1 MAHRTPGPLRALGVL
16 LRALTGL
23 VLLLALVAG
32 VPYGLLA
39 VGHQPT
45 ELTGGWDLLM
55 SQDDGTAF
63 LVVLTLLGWAA
74 WAAFTFSVLVEF
86 VAVLRRRSA
95 PRIKGLGGLQSFA
108 GFLVGAVVLLAP
120 TAASAAVVSPA
131 SAATVVHTA
140 VSEPGPTAAPSGNS
154 TSSPSSQSAW
164 PQHTVTSPTESPW
177 DLAETYLGSGQRW
190 KDIAALNP
198 GIPELAAGDGYLP
211 LGTVVSLPADAR
223 SAKPASQ
230 ASAATTPSSDATP
243 HTAAATGDDEKA
255 PEAETVRAGDSLWS
269 IAARH
274 GDPTQWRAI
283 YDANKGEAQ
292 PGGGHFDNPDLIY
305 PGQKLDIP
313 QQAEQKSPATEA
325 PTDNPH
331 PTTHQHTPTSK
342 TPEAGHG
349 DRQGPPQHPS
359 PPTTTAPSSTPN
371 PAPDTTATPTP
382 ASSTQK
388 TGPAHVQPTHEQ
400 DDQALAPAAMWMG
413 AGALAAALIGTLAL
427 RRRLQQRRLR
437 PGRRIP
443 MPQGR
448 AAATEQGL
456 RAAQHPTGFDLLDT
470 ALRTLALNLAA
481 VGRELPVVEAVVLHE
496 SRVEL
501 HLDQDTAPMKP
512 FASAAGRQDLWT
524 CSATNPDLADDETLQ
539 DADAPYPVLVSIGW
553 DAQGHLVLIDL
564 EHVGILHLAGD
575 EDFARH
581 VLQAI
586 AVELANTP
594 VPGHLEVAA
603 LGDTATGLEEA
614 APERVARTDVT
625 DAATDLAAHTADQRR
640 ALAGIG
646 ATSLRHARLSE
657 DTAGDWTP
665 HVVLAENLPEGADTD
680 RLLDALTQQ
689 PTTAAAVITTTPTGP
704 EAGAWT
710 LRCQSP
716 DETIVLPGSR
726 LPIRLQGLSD
736 EHFADAI
743 ELLTLAASETDVPAP
758 EWVTADPDDDATA
771 DEPGEDG
778 LPAEYADLEEESL
791 GEDSSMYPAQRDDH
805 DLAAVRTDSENNAP
819 EPEGLTATDDGPG
832 IADHDPQENPRTE
845 PANNPTVLATACT
858 PPAWAVHATVPAPA
872 TTTPPPTDEPAPASG
887 PRVLLLGSVQ
897 IEGATGRLDSNR
909 KNIGVELVAYLALNP
924 GVDHHAID
932 DALWPGRQVKK
943 DMRNAV
949 ISRTRSWLA
958 KDEDGNL
965 HFPRVPDTGDSR
977 YRLGPKTTCDW
988 TDFQKHARKGLTD
1001 QTEDGDLA
1009 LRRALALVRGRPFT
1023 GINPVRY
1030 TWAEPITQEMVS
1042 AIAHVAYELSTR
1054 LREAGDIPGALL
1066 AARQGLL
1073 ACEENETLHR
1083 QIFLAHHAAGDIEAL
1098 RKAAANLMKINEQLG
1113 GVDVDDDTAE
1123 LLRDLLPRPVITH

>member
-1 MAHRTPGPLRALGVL
+1 MAHRTPGPLRTLGVL

-23 VLLLALVAG
+23 ALLLALVAG
-32 VPYGLLA
+32 VPYALLA

-74 WAAFTFSVLVEF
+74 WAAFTFSVLVEL

-131 SAATVVHTA
+131 SAATVHTA

-154 TSSPSSQSAW
+154 TSSPSARSDR

-211 LGTVVSLPADAR
+211 QGTVVTLPADA
-223 SAKPASQ
+223 KPAGQSP
-230 ASAATTPSSDATP
+230 AAATTPGSDDVP
-243 HTAAATGDDEKA
+243 HKAAATADDEKA

-274 GDPTQWRAI
+274 GDPTQWHAI

-313 QQAEQKSPATEA
+313 QQAKQESPAPEA
-325 PTDNPH
+325 RTDNPP

-349 DRQGPPQHPS
+349 DRQGTAAQHPA
-359 PPTTTAPSSTPN
+359 PPATTAPAPSSTAN
-371 PAPDTTATPTP
+371 PAPDTTP
-382 ASSTQK
+382 APAPSAKT
-388 TGPAHVQPTHEQ
+388 TGPAHVQPTHEHN
-400 DDQALAPAAMWMG
+400 DQALAPAAMWMG

-481 VGRELPVVEAVVLHE
+481 VGRELPFVEAVVLHE

-553 DAQGHLVLIDL
+553 DAQGHLVLVDL
-564 EHVGILHLAGD
+564 EHVGILQLAGD

-603 LGDTATGLEEA
+603 LGDTAPGLEAA
-614 APERVARTDVT
+614 APARVARTDVT

-710 LRCQSP
+710 LSCQSP
-716 DETIVLPGSR
+716 DDTIVLPGSR

-736 EHFADAI
+736 EHFADAV

-758 EWVTADPDDDATA
+758 EWVTADPDEDDTA
-771 DEPGEDG
+771 GEPGEDG
-778 LPAEYADLEEESL
+778 LPAEYADLEEKSL
-791 GEDSSMYPAQRDDH
+791 DDDSSTHPAEKGDH
-805 DLAAVRTDSENNAP
+805 DLAAVPTAPENNPP
-819 EPEGLTATDDGPG
+819 EPEDLAATDNGPSV
-832 IADHDPQENPRTE
+832 ADHDPQENPRTE
-845 PANNPTVLATACT
+845 PVNHPTVLAAPCA
-858 PPAWAVHATVPAPA
+858 PPARAVHATVPAPA
-872 TTTPPPTDEPAPASG
+872 TTTPSPTEEPAPASG
-887 PRVLLLGSVQ
+887 PRVLLLGIVQ

-958 KDEDGNL
+958 KDEDGNP

-977 YRLGPKTTCDW
+977 YRLGPKATCDW
-988 TDFQKHARKGLTD
+988 TDFQKHARKGLID

-1009 LRRALALVRGRPFT
+1009 LRRALALVRGRPFA

-1030 TWAEPITQEMVS
+1030 TWAEPISQEMIS

-1083 QIFLAHHAAGDIEAL
+1083 QIFLAHHAAGDDEAL

-1113 GVDVDDDTAE
+1113 GIDIDDDTAE